1 MPPLVLMCWVLPLA
15 LQSLRKVRQLVAMLL
30 PNLLHQRVV
39 CVKNSNLQEE
49 QSLLLKLKL
58 QLPKKVQARLLRR
71 QKGEAKGGVRTKG
84 RQLSLLLPV
93 NLPHPLSR
101 IKEMVLQSLLAKS
114 AGSLCH
120 LVLSLVAPN
129 AITTLKSDAPRADQK
144 LDW

>member
-58 QLPKKVQARLLRR
+58 QLPQKVQARLLRR
-71 QKGEAKGGVRTKG
+71 QKGEAKGGARTKG

-101 IKEMVLQSLLAKS
+101 IKEMVLQS